1 MKSLGEFTRTTL
13 IGGMLIVLPIY
24 VSILLVAK
32 SLSIVVKLLSPVTA
46 QIAAT
51 MQFRQFIAVA
61 ILIAVC
67 FIAGII
73 IRTGLGLRVQRAVER
88 NLLNRIP
95 GYALVRGLAA
105 RMAGRQEDEMFA
117 VALVE
122 MDDGLVM
129 AFVVERHD
137 DGAYTV
143 FVPSVPTPAAGAV
156 FIVAKERVHLVDV
169 PFAKAASVISKWG
182 TGARDIGTGDDERV
196 EYVGRLARVI
206 TAQRVT
212 MARSST

>member
-1 MKSLGEFTRTTL
+1 LVRTTL
-13 IGGMLIVLPIY
+13 IGGVLIVLPIY
-24 VSILLVAK
+24 VSILLLAK

-46 QIAAT
+46 QIPAT
-51 MQFRQFIAVA
+51 MQFRQ
-61 ILIAVC
+61 LIAIALLIAFC
-67 FIAGII
+67 FVAGII
-73 IRTGLGLRVQRAVER
+73 VRTGLGLRVQRAVEQ

-105 RMAGRQEDEMFA
+105 RMAGREQDEMSA

-122 MDDGLVM
+122 MGDGLVM

-169 PFAKAASVISKWG
+169 PFAKGASVISKWG
-182 TGARDIGTGDDERV
+182 AGARDIR
-196 EYVGRLARVI
+196 
-206 TAQRVT
+206 TAMMKASKAV
-212 MARSST
+212 AASPA

>member
-1 MKSLGEFTRTTL
+1 MKSLGDFTRTTL
-13 IGGMLIVLPIY
+13 VGGVLIVLPIY
-24 VSILLVAK
+24 LSILLLAK
-32 SLSIVVKLLSPVTA
+32 SLSIVIKLLSPVTA
-46 QIAAT
+46 QIPAT
-51 MQFRQFIAVA
+51 MQFRQLIAIA

-67 FIAGII
+67 FVAGII
-73 IRTGLGLRVQRAVER
+73 VRTRLGLRAQRAVER

-95 GYALVRGLAA
+95 GYTLVRGLAA

-117 VALVE
+117 VALVD

-182 TGARDIGTGDDERV
+182 TGARDIRAAMIKE
-196 EYVGRLARVI
+196 
-206 TAQRVT
+206 
-212 MARSST
+212 STVAPSQA

>member
-1 MKSLGEFTRTTL
+1 V
-13 IGGMLIVLPIY
+13 LIVLPIY
-24 VSILLVAK
+24 LSILLLAK

-46 QIAAT
+46 QIPAA
-51 MQFRQFIAVA
+51 MEFPQLIAVA

-67 FIAGII
+67 FVAGII
-73 IRTGLGLRVQRAVER
+73 VRTGLGLRLQQAVER

-105 RMAGRQEDEMFA
+105 RMAGRQEDDMFA

-122 MDDGLVM
+122 MGDGLVM
-129 AFVVERHD
+129 AFIVERHE

-169 PFAKAASVISKWG
+169 PFTKAASVISKWG
-182 TGARDIGTGDDERV
+182 AGARDIR
-196 EYVGRLARVI
+196 
-206 TAQRVT
+206 TAMMKGPST
-212 MARSST
+212 MAASQA

>member
-13 IGGMLIVLPIY
+13 IGGVLIVLPIY
-24 VSILLVAK
+24 VSILLLAK

-46 QIAAT
+46 QIPVT
-51 MQFRQFIAVA
+51 MQFRQLIAIA

-67 FIAGII
+67 FVAGII
-73 IRTGLGLRVQRAVER
+73 VRTGLGVRVQRAVEQ

-105 RMAGRQEDEMFA
+105 RMAGRQEGDMFA

-122 MDDGLVM
+122 MGDGLVM

-169 PFAKAASVISKWG
+169 PFAKTASVISNWG
-182 TGARDIGTGDDERV
+182 AGARDIR
-196 EYVGRLARVI
+196 
-206 TAQRVT
+206 TAMMKGPST
-212 MARSST
+212 MAASQA

>member
-1 MKSLGEFTRTTL
+1 LVRTTL
-13 IGGMLIVLPIY
+13 IGGVLIVLPIY
-24 VSILLVAK
+24 VSILLLAK

-46 QIAAT
+46 QIPAT
-51 MQFRQFIAVA
+51 MQFRQ
-61 ILIAVC
+61 LIAIALLIAFC
-67 FIAGII
+67 FVAGII
-73 IRTGLGLRVQRAVER
+73 VRTGLGLRVQRAVEQ

-105 RMAGRQEDEMFA
+105 RMAGREQDEMFA

-122 MDDGLVM
+122 MGDGLVM

-169 PFAKAASVISKWG
+169 PFAKGASVISKWG
-182 TGARDIGTGDDERV
+182 AGARDIR
-196 EYVGRLARVI
+196 
-206 TAQRVT
+206 TA
-212 MARSST
+212 MMKGPSTVAVAPA

>member
-1 MKSLGEFTRTTL
+1 MKAFGEFARTTL
-13 IGGMLIVLPIY
+13 IGGVLIVLPIY
-24 VSILLVAK
+24 VSILLLAK

-46 QIAAT
+46 QIPAT
-51 MQFRQFIAVA
+51 MQFRQLIAIT

-67 FIAGII
+67 FLAGII
-73 IRTGLGLRVQRAVER
+73 VRTGLGLRVQRAIET

-105 RMAGRQEDEMFA
+105 RMAGRQEDDMFA

-122 MDDGLVM
+122 TGEGLAM

-156 FIVAKERVHLVDV
+156 FIVPEERVHLVDV

-182 TGARDIGTGDDERV
+182 TGARDLRAAMIKGQSS
-196 EYVGRLARVI
+196 LAVSQ
-206 TAQRVT
+206 T
-212 MARSST
+212 

>member
-1 MKSLGEFTRTTL
+1 MKSLGEFVRTTL
-13 IGGMLIVLPIY
+13 IGGVLIVLPIY
-24 VSILLVAK
+24 LSILLLAK

-46 QIAAT
+46 QIPAA
-51 MQFRQFIAVA
+51 MEFPQLIAVA

-67 FIAGII
+67 FVAGII
-73 IRTGLGLRVQRAVER
+73 VRTGLGLRLQQAVER

-105 RMAGRQEDEMFA
+105 RMAGRQEDDMFA

-122 MDDGLVM
+122 MGDGLVM

-156 FIVAKERVHLVDV
+156 FIVAKERVHFVDV
-169 PFAKAASVISKWG
+169 PFTKAASVISKWG
-182 TGARDIGTGDDERV
+182 AGARDIR
-196 EYVGRLARVI
+196 
-206 TAQRVT
+206 TAMMKEPST
-212 MARSST
+212 MAASPA